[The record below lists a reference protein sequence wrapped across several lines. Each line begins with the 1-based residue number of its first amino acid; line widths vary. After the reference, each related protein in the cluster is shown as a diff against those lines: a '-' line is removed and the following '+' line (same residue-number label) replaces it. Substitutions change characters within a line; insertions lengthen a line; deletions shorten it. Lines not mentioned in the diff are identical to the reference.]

1 MMTLNSLNHPKD
13 SFWITSVIVIV
24 NIVLNVLLIP
34 IIGITGA
41 AIATLLSI
49 LMSTILGYF
58 VLGKYIP
65 LKIEKEPIFHILAAS
80 GIMALIVGGMRF
92 LFPIEN
98 LVYLIVLVILGSL
111 VYIVLLLRI
120 DREIHDELKA
130 MATQVG
136 IFWPEFL

>member
-1 MMTLNSLNHPKD
+1 M
-13 SFWITSVIVIV
+13 